1 MSYAPGSHLVSSRF
15 GYTHHGIYVGNGEVV
30 RMSSPLLHTGTA
42 R

>member
-1 MSYAPGSHLVSSRF
+1 MPARREKTPP